1 MRICLRLIKGTI
13 LLPLLTVICQPA
25 TLHAQGSLTPPG
37 APAPTMK
44 SLDQIEART
53 PVDATHTPG
62 SGTNLFVITQP
73 GSYYLTGNISGVPN
87 KNGINIETNNVT
99 LDLNGFQLNGNGSAS
114 LAAIVVGSVVQ
125 PEFHGITVCNG
136 TIENWGLC
144 GVEAFCTESK
154 FANLLITSV
163 TLNNPGRNDS
173 GFAALSVRD
182 RNLVSGC
189 TINNCPHGIVGIT
202 TSDDSII
209 TDCTANFNGGIGI
222 LGFGDSCS
230 IIRCT
235 ARGNS
240 GIGIVTSGSVVAQ
253 CTASYNASG
262 IAANGDSTVQFCTA
276 LYNYTNGITTGDGI
290 TVSQCVANGNSSN
303 GIVVGIGC
311 TVINCTARNNTGD
324 GVQFVGK
331 CLITGNNA
339 TSNTGNGF
347 HVTGTGAGAANR
359 IDGNIAVSNGGDGI
373 FWAND
378 LVVRNSCFLN
388 GVNYS
393 PAVGGGNTGPVQAA
407 STGTNPWANF

>member
-1 MRICLRLIKGTI
+1 MESCLTFTKGI
-13 LLPLLTVICQPA
+13 VLLVLLTIIYPPSA
-25 TLHAQGSLTPPG
+25 LYAQGSLTPPG
-37 APAPTMK
+37 APTPTMK

-53 PVDATHTPG
+53 PVDAAHTPG

-73 GSYYLTGNISGVPN
+73 GSYYLTGSISGVPN

-114 LAAIVVGSVVQ
+114 LGAIVVGSQ
-125 PEFHGITVCNG
+125 YQSAYHGITVCNG
-136 TIENWGLC
+136 TIENWGMN
-144 GVEAFCTESK
+144 GVEAHCTESK

-163 TLNNPGRNDS
+163 TLNNPGVVDS
-173 GFAALSVRD
+173 GSGGLSVRD
-182 RNLVSGC
+182 RNLVTGC
-189 TINNCPHGIVGIT
+189 SVNNCPYAYAGIIVL
-202 TSDDSII
+202 DDSII
-209 TDCTANFNGGIGI
+209 TDCIANFNGRVGI
-222 LGFGDSCS
+222 LAFGDSDT
-230 IIRCT
+230 ITRCT

-240 GIGIVTSGSVVAQ
+240 DIGIIASGSVVAH

-262 IAANGDSTVQFCTA
+262 ISAAGDSTVQLCTA
-276 LYNYTNGITTGDGI
+276 LYNYTNGIVTGDGT
-290 TVSQCVANGNSSN
+290 TVSQCIANGNSSN

-324 GVQFVGK
+324 GVQFGGK

-347 HVTGTGAGAANR
+347 HVTGTGTGAANR
-359 IDGNIAVSNGGDGI
+359 IDGNMAVSNGGDGI
-373 FWAND
+373 LWAND